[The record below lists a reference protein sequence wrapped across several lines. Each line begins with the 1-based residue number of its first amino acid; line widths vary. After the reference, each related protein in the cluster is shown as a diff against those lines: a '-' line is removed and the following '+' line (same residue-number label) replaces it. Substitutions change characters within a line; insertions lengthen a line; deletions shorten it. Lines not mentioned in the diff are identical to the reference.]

1 MSKCLSLSRSRL
13 AALAGLAIVC
23 CIHPALAMQNQ
34 NETGSFD
41 CSCSGGQGTCTITA
55 APTGTT
61 CLKING
67 ATCTG
72 RCTMTVTPDSPKASG
87 LKSPL
92 KSAPGVNMK
101 RQ

>member
-1 MSKCLSLSRSRL
+1 MSKRLSPLLTRL
-13 AALAGLAIVC
+13 LALVGLAIVG
-23 CIHPALAMQNQ
+23 IPAAQAMQNQ

-41 CSCSGGQGTCTITA
+41 CSCSGGHGTCTLTSTT
-55 APTGTT
+55 TGTT

-72 RCTMTVTPDSPKASG
+72 QCTMTVTPDSPKASIQ
-87 LKSPL
+87 KSPL
-92 KSAPGVNMK
+92 KSAPGVNLK